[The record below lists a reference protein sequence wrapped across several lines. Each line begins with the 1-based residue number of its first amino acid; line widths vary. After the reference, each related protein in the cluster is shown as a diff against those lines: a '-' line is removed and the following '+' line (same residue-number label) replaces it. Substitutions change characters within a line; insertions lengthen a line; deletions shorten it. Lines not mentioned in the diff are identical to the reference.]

1 MTDLTKVSEL
11 GYDPE
16 SWKRLFNW
24 KWYKHQMSGWSKSQ
38 YTLLAF
44 GLIFLL
50 ITGFSG
56 GVSLLGTTATIA
68 GLIGFTTVVST
79 TAGKPISGVGG
90 FISAIM
96 FIFIATQTGNY
107 SDIIM
112 QLFYIILLD
121 IPLVFLSSW
130 KKEDLA
136 PRLLKGKYIVQ
147 TAFIFAI
154 FWLSTYGM
162 DVILK
167 SPRPIIDSLAATIGL
182 VGAVLTVRKFRAT
195 YYFWFAQGVMSV
207 ILWGIT
213 AMQGHAVWVL
223 FFTYVLYIL
232 NDVVAFVDSK
242 WFPKKKE

>member
-1 MTDLTKVSEL
+1 
-11 GYDPE
+11 
-16 SWKRLFNW
+16 
-24 KWYKHQMSGWSKSQ
+24 
-38 YTLLAF
+38 
-44 GLIFLL
+44 
-50 ITGFSG
+50 
-56 GVSLLGTTATIA
+56 LLGTTATIA

-136 PRLLKGKYIVQ
+136 PRLLKGKYIGQ
-147 TAFIFAI
+147 TVFIFAI

-232 NDVVAFVDSK
+232 NDVVAFLDSK